1 MRKLLLQLDSSR
13 LPSVF
18 DRVVAYDGGADEVMS
33 YGGVVE
39 ADVRDLIHG
48 CIFTRGPKDLKN
60 TAVFVGGADIAVG
73 EQLLA
78 AATTAMFKP
87 FTVSAMLD
95 SNGSNTTA
103 VAAVAKMVKGAGDVR
118 GKRVLIVAGT
128 GPVGIRAAGLF
139 AKAGA
144 DVSITSRKADAGE
157 RARDLV
163 LKRFGGKVRAIAM
176 PDASEAVRAC
186 ERAELIL
193 NAGPAGVMLVPKRA
207 WANRPGLEVVADVN
221 AVPPL
226 GIEGGDVMDD
236 GVTKEGVVCFGALA
250 IGNRKLQVPKAR
262 TAPAPP
268 RNGRVR
274 AGAARALPGPGAR
287 RAAGGAPAQRAA
299 RPRAARAPQRDAG
312 RHGRRRPGVRGRARR
327 RGPGAARGP
336 PALGH
341 VFRPARARG
350 RFHRGRRRGGRPD
363 RGWGGGLR
371 GRARAPRR
379 GRAGRRGRVSRGP
392 RVEGHAVSG
401 RRGDRRGLG

>member
-33 YGGVVE
+33 YGGVAE

-73 EQLLA
+73 EQLLG
-78 AATTAMFKP
+78 AATKAMFKP

-103 VAAVAKMVKGAGDVR
+103 VAAVAKMVKVAGDVR

-144 DVSITSRKADAGE
+144 DVCITSRKADAGE

-176 PDASEAVRAC
+176 PDASEAGRAC
-186 ERAELIL
+186 ERAELLL
-193 NAGPAGVMLVPKRA
+193 NARPARVMLVPRQARA
-207 WANRPGLEVVADVN
+207 HPAGLGGLA
-221 AVPPL
+221 
-226 GIEGGDVMDD
+226 GGDAGAPPAVGARDAVAD
-236 GVTKEGVVCFGALA
+236 GVT
-250 IGNRKLQVPKAR
+250 
-262 TAPAPP
+262 
-268 RNGRVR
+268 
-274 AGAARALPGPGAR
+274 
-287 RAAGGAPAQRAA
+287 
-299 RPRAARAPQRDAG
+299 
-312 RHGRRRPGVRGRARR
+312 
-327 RGPGAARGP
+327 
-336 PALGH
+336 
-341 VFRPARARG
+341 
-350 RFHRGRRRGGRPD
+350 
-363 RGWGGGLR
+363 
-371 GRARAPRR
+371 
-379 GRAGRRGRVSRGP
+379 
-392 RVEGHAVSG
+392 
-401 RRGDRRGLG
+401 